1 MMKIKELIDKPYANA
16 VERGFYDKQNSVIG
30 KMRALSC
37 FTEEDIE
44 YVKLLHKVTK
54 IMLIVTELSEEVE
67 NLRLGKPEG
76 EEIGD
81 TVVRIGDYCGREN
94 IDLDGQLEHVM
105 KTNKER
111 PRLHGGKKF

>member
-1 MMKIKELIDKPYANA
+1 MKIKELIDKSHINA
-16 VERGFYDKQNSVIG
+16 VERGFYDRQNSVIG
-30 KMRALSC
+30 KMEALSC

-44 YVKLLHKVTK
+44 YVKLLYKTTK
-54 IMLIVTELSEEVE
+54 IMLIVTELSEAVE

-81 TVVRIGDYCGREN
+81 TIVRIGDYCGGEG
-94 IDLDGQLEHVM
+94 IDLEGQLEHVM

>member
-1 MMKIKELIDKPYANA
+1 MKIKELIDKSYANA